1 MRSGYR
7 NCRGKKFERKPRSKN
22 LNCWFFNPSNWLK
35 NFFSRG
41 EGIQIVFTTACST
54 KVILA
59 NKQTILELK
68 TRPSQDSITLKKTRS
83 RVFMNKFRRPEVL
96 SPGENSPLSVLDR
109 SELTFQTLQ
118 RCRQRR
124 RRRRRDERTSVK
136 KTSPLLT
143 PTRSSSRQFFG
154 LNLFL
159 LAC

>member
-1 MRSGYR
+1 MSKLKF
-7 NCRGKKFERKPRSKN
+7 KKLSENAPLSPNKRLHSS
-22 LNCWFFNPSNWLK
+22 FFFK
-35 NFFSRG
+35 G
-41 EGIQIVFTTACST
+41 EGVQIVFTTACPT

-68 TRPSQDSITLKKTRS
+68 TKPSQDSITLKKTRS

-124 RRRRRDERTSVK
+124 RRRDERTSVK
-136 KTSPLLT
+136 KTSPMLT
-143 PTRSSSRQFFG
+143 PTRSSSRQFFD